1 MINER
6 KAGVIL
12 SYLSMAISV
21 ITGIIYVPFL
31 LRTIGQ
37 NEYGLYQ
44 LLGGFVS
51 YAAIFDFGLSN
62 TITRFYVRYK
72 KLGEQEK
79 LENMLS
85 LSRIIFWILN
95 LICLA
100 VCIVIYFCL
109 DKVYPKLDAAQIES
123 GRKIFILL
131 IISVCTTIPTYVYTA
146 ISNAEEKYIFLRGSS
161 LLVAILQPVI
171 VVLLVKRHPSAVS
184 VVLIQTI
191 LNVVLSV
198 TKILYVKLRLKTR
211 FKLHNWDNL
220 LLKEMLAFSFFVFLN
235 TVIDQI
241 NWQLGK
247 TVMGIAY
254 GDTALVA
261 LLSIGLQLANYF
273 MMFSSNVN
281 SVFYAQIN
289 KSVMEDDSM
298 EKTNAI
304 FLKVGRVQAI
314 ILALVLSGFIVF
326 GQEFVDIWAGVEN
339 HNAYF
344 IALALM
350 ISLFIPMTQNC
361 GILILQAKN
370 LHKWRSVTYAIIAVI
385 NIAVS
390 AALVMPFGE
399 YGVAAGTI
407 LSFIIGNNIIINIVY
422 KFKAKINVERLL
434 KYLLKVVLI
443 VGVLTTVAFFINRL
457 IIADGYALLF
467 VKILIYCVAYALV
480 AWFLLMN
487 KYEHELLLS
496 LLRKI
501 IGIFRRKRKKVTVS
515 AVDETVTKEAV
526 AEESQDNQLKV
537 ECDENSDSIKDDEK
551 VVLEETEEEKIDDCD
566 KR

>member
-12 SYLSMAISV
+12 SYLSMAVSV
-21 ITGIIYVPFL
+21 LTGIIYVPFL

-95 LICLA
+95 IVCLII
-100 VCIVIYFCL
+100 CIVIYFCL
-109 DKVYPKLDAAQIES
+109 DKVYPKLDATQMES
-123 GRKIFILL
+123 GRKIFLLL

-161 LLVAILQPVI
+161 LLVAVLQPIIVI
-171 VVLLVKRHPSAVS
+171 LLVKQHPSAVS
-184 VVLIQTI
+184 VVFIQTI

-198 TKILYVKLRLKTR
+198 TKILYVKLRLKTK
-211 FKLHNWDNL
+211 FKLHHWDNL

-247 TVMGIAY
+247 TIMGIAY

-289 KSVMEDDSM
+289 KSVLEDDSM
-298 EKTNAI
+298 AKTNEI
-304 FLKVGRVQAI
+304 FVKVGRVQAI
-314 ILALVLSGFIVF
+314 ILALVLSGFIIF
-326 GQEFVDIWAGVEN
+326 GQEFVDIWAGVDN
-339 HNAYF
+339 HNAYY

-350 ISLFIPMTQNC
+350 ASLFIPMTQNC

-370 LHKWRSVTYAIIAVI
+370 LHKWRSVAYAIVAAV
-385 NIAVS
+385 NIIIS
-390 AALVMPFGE
+390 AILVKPYGE
-399 YGVAAGTI
+399 YGVAAGTV
-407 LSFIIGNNIIINIVY
+407 LSFIIGNNIIINIIY
-422 KFKAKINVERLL
+422 KYKAKIDVNTLL

-443 VGVLTTVAFFINRL
+443 VGVLTTAVFFVNRL
-457 IIADGYALLF
+457 IIVNNYGMLF
-467 VKILIYCVAYALV
+467 VKIIVYCILYCVL

-487 KYEHELLLS
+487 KYEHNLIIS
-496 LLRKI
+496 LFKKI
-501 IGIFRRKRKKVTVS
+501 FGVLKRKKTAPEVVS
-515 AVDETVTKEAV
+515 DGQCEDKEYKDNAAKIVDASELGDNADKE
-526 AEESQDNQLKV
+526 DN
-537 ECDENSDSIKDDEK
+537 EDEK
-551 VVLEETEEEKIDDCD
+551 KEQVDDG
-566 KR
+566 RN